1 LIVYERVYLTKSDF
15 SSIKVPLE
23 KWIEYAKIMIL
34 GLSIRKNT
42 KNVRVSKLR
51 GELNK

>member
-1 LIVYERVYLTKSDF
+1 LIVYERVYITKSAF
-15 SSIKVPLE
+15 SSTKLPLE

-34 GLSIRKNT
+34 AISIRKNAE
-42 KNVRVSKLR
+42 NVGGSKLK